1 MSDPTF
7 AAMRQSI
14 VDGAP
19 EAAAAL
25 AREGIRAGIAP
36 IEAIQQGY
44 VPGMQAVG
52 EEFALRRMFLPDMMA
67 SAEAMRAAME
77 VLEPAL
83 LRLGTERPVAGVVL
97 LGTVKGDIHEIGKT
111 LVGTLLSAHGFR
123 VHDLGV
129 DVPAERFVAKVSELK
144 PDIVGLSALL
154 TTTMKQQRTVIEAL
168 EREGLRRKLRVL
180 VGGAPATR
188 RWAEEIGADGY
199 GKDAV
204 SAVTLAQS
212 LVGSRPLVALQKT

>member
-1 MSDPTF
+1 MRGPTL

-25 AREGIRAGIAP
+25 AREGLLAGIAA

-44 VPGMQAVG
+44 VPGMHAVG
-52 EEFALRRMFLPDMMA
+52 EEFALRRLFLPDMMA
-67 SAEAMRAAME
+67 AAEAMRAAME

-83 LRLGTERPVAGVVL
+83 LRSGAERPVAGVVL
-97 LGTVKGDIHEIGKT
+97 LGTVQGDIHEIGKT
-111 LVGTLLSAHGFR
+111 LVGTLLTAHGFR

-129 DVPAERFVAKVSELK
+129 DVPAELFVAKVSELN

-168 EREGLRRKLRVL
+168 EREGLRTKLRVL
-180 VGGAPATR
+180 VGGAPANR
-188 RWAEEIGADGY
+188 RWAEEIGADGW

-212 LVGSRPLVALQKT
+212 LMGSRSPVPLPKT

>member
-1 MSDPTF
+1 MSEPTF

-25 AREGIRAGIAP
+25 AREGLRAGIAP

-44 VPGMQAVG
+44 VPGMHAVG
-52 EEFALRRMFLPDMMA
+52 EEFAQRHMFLPDMMA

-83 LRLGTERPVAGVVL
+83 LRAGMERPLAGVVL

-111 LVGTLLSAHGFR
+111 LVGTLLTAHGFR

-129 DVPAERFVAKVSELK
+129 DVSAERFVAKVSELN

-168 EREGLRRKLRVL
+168 ERQGLRRRLRVL

-188 RWAEEIGADGY
+188 QWAEEIGADGY

-212 LVGSRPLVALQKT
+212 LVAGRPRVGLQPT

>member
-1 MSDPTF
+1 MRGPTL

-25 AREGIRAGIAP
+25 AREGLLAGIAAL
-36 IEAIQQGY
+36 EAFQQGY
-44 VPGMQAVG
+44 VPGMHAVG
-52 EEFALRRMFLPDMMA
+52 EEFALRRLFLPDMMA
-67 SAEAMRAAME
+67 AAEAMRAAME

-83 LRLGTERPVAGVVL
+83 LRSGAERPVAGVVL
-97 LGTVKGDIHEIGKT
+97 LGTVQGDIHEIGKT
-111 LVGTLLSAHGFR
+111 LVGTLLTAHGFR

-129 DVPAERFVAKVSELK
+129 DVPAELFVAKVSELN

-168 EREGLRRKLRVL
+168 EREGLRTKLRVL
-180 VGGAPATR
+180 VGGAPANR
-188 RWAEEIGADGY
+188 RWAEEIGADGW

-212 LVGSRPLVALQKT
+212 LMGSRSPVPLPKT